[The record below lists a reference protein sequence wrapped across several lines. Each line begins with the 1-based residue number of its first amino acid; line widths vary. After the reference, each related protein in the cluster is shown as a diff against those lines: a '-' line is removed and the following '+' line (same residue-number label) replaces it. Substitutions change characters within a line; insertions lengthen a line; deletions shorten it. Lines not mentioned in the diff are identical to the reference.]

1 MSLDSS
7 FSCELRQFH
16 IEIYPLLIFL
26 VLNTYGRKGGLVWL
40 KQFDCSAKPAPFF
53 CFTDIMQ
60 YEITEVACCL
70 NLVFTKIVW
79 DAQVLWLIYQ
89 I

>member
-1 MSLDSS
+1 MV
-7 FSCELRQFH
+7 E
-16 IEIYPLLIFL
+16 
-26 VLNTYGRKGGLVWL
+26 KGGWFGLSNL
-40 KQFDCSAKPAPFF
+40 IAQPNQAPFF